1 MTFEIY
7 FLIWFISKM
16 NNKRSGGKIPSFN
29 FISQTLKDI
38 ERIYQRKNHDQELI
52 SIFRLS

>member
-1 MTFEIY
+1 
-7 FLIWFISKM
+7 M

-38 ERIYQRKNHDQELI
+38 GRIYQRKNHDPELI
-52 SIFRLS
+52 SILGYHENISVVLS